1 MHKQDEWDQHASFM
15 NELVASG
22 FLELGGPLDDGQE
35 ILLFVRAQS
44 HTEINARLD
53 EDPWSSMGL
62 LEVVSVKRWEIVLG
76 DVT

>member
-1 MHKQDEWDQHASFM
+1 MHKQDEWDRHASFM

-22 FLELGGPLDDGQE
+22 FVELGGPLDDGQE
-35 ILLFVRAQS
+35 ILLFVRAES
-44 HTEINARLD
+44 HREVNARLD
-53 EDPWSSMGL
+53 KDPWTSMGL